1 MPDDEKFDDFV
12 RRNLK
17 DYNAPVPPPADA
29 IWASI
34 EKDVAEAIR
43 PRAARPTTIRR
54 WWIPI
59 GVGIAATLMIGAA
72 VGRWSTTRTSDVP
85 LVAVAPSQVSADD
98 SARIATHARAT
109 MIEHLEEAEV
119 FLTSVRADLKTGRA
133 DTERTDRS
141 RELLSRTRLLLG
153 ASASRSPEVARLLE
167 DLELLL
173 AEIAAVPQSR
183 PSMDL
188 QLLDEKMRQGN
199 VLPRIRATLPA
210 QSAGA

>member
-1 MPDDEKFDDFV
+1 MLDDERFDDFV

-34 EKDVAEAIR
+34 EKDVAESIR
-43 PRAARPTTIRR
+43 PRAVRPTTIRR
-54 WWIPI
+54 LWISI
-59 GVGIAATLMIGAA
+59 GVGIAATLMVGVA
-72 VGRWSTTRTSDVP
+72 VGRWSTTRAPEAP
-85 LVAVAPSQVSADD
+85 LIAATPSLVSADD

-109 MIEHLEEAEV
+109 MMEHLEEAEV
-119 FLTSVRADLKTGRA
+119 FLTSVRADLKNGRA
-133 DTERTDRS
+133 DNERAGRS

-153 ASASRSPEVARLLE
+153 ASAKGSPEVARLLE

-173 AEIAAVPQSR
+173 AEIAAVPRSR

-188 QLLDEKMRQGN
+188 KLLDEKMRQGN

-210 QSAGA
+210 QAAGA